1 MFVSKSLITET
12 GKDNFSK
19 TTLPILESERKRL
32 YISSKID
39 DSLPPNSLQINQ
51 CTSILTFSELPTI
64 LEETCSFSK
73 QREGF
78 YTFLLKC
85 PVSCYLLPRI
95 LNRRL
100 LYATF
105 IQSQH
110 SSPQQVSFIG
120 SIYSKIRYY
129 HISTKNMLS
138 IVVNLISYI
147 EIVRL
152 GCMSEC
158 DP

>member
-1 MFVSKSLITET
+1 MFLFFPLCYVFTINIHLNRIKKCAMFVSKSILTET

-78 YTFLLKC
+78 YTFCWNALCHVTFYHVFLIGGFCMRHLSNHNTLLLSRF
-85 PVSCYLLPRI
+85 PLLEVFI
-95 LNRRL
+95 L
-100 LYATF
+100 
-105 IQSQH
+105 
-110 SSPQQVSFIG
+110 
-120 SIYSKIRYY
+120 K
-129 HISTKNMLS
+129 
-138 IVVNLISYI
+138 
-147 EIVRL
+147 
-152 GCMSEC
+152 
-158 DP
+158 